1 MNRKDL
7 VEQLIS
13 EGFSEKTLVGFSD
26 KKLKMLS
33 ERLTVSAEKL
43 KDPKIKS
50 VIDANPDMN
59 IEVNETAPWSY
70 YFAAVKRLEKELG
83 KEPTKSQIDA
93 EMKKLAKPIS
103 KKEDYCDACDCVKSK
118 CKCKKSEMNEWVN
131 SLVEKGYHPLTTK
144 ADMLETITKKINESG
159 NAPATKPAPREAPVK
174 DPGTKE
180 PPKRRDDPRRTP
192 FRNPNENPKVN
203 PNPKAETGNVVSMP
217 KKAKKGHNGIPEFM
231 TYDAITGNKF
241 KMAAE

>member
-7 VEQLIS
+7 VEKLIS

-103 KKEDYCDACDCVKSK
+103 KKED
-118 CKCKKSEMNEWVN
+118 KKSEMNEWVN
-131 SLVEKGYHPLTTK
+131 SLVENGYHPLTTK
-144 ADMLETITKKINESG
+144 GDMLETITRKIQESG
-159 NAPATKPAPREAPVK
+159 NAPATKPAPKEAPVK

-203 PNPKAETGNVVSMP
+203 PNPKAETGKVVPMP
-217 KKAKKGHNGIPEFM
+217 NKAKKGHNGIPEFM

>member
-7 VEQLIS
+7 VEKLIN

-26 KKLKMLS
+26 FKLKMLAS
-33 ERLTVSAEKL
+33 KIIGEAQTVATTKTVYSANDQNDKAAVNALLDKASRDPNIL
-43 KDPKIKS
+43 KDKT
-50 VIDANPDMN
+50 
-59 IEVNETAPWSY
+59 IEV
-70 YFAAVKRLEKELG
+70 KEAG
-83 KEPTKSQIDA
+83 KKPTKKLTKLD
-93 EMKKLAKPIS
+93 KKDDGQTDGFKQ
-103 KKEDYCDACDCVKSK
+103 VK
-118 CKCKKSEMNEWVN
+118 EWVN
-131 SLVEKGYHPLTTK
+131 SLVENGYHPLTTK
-144 ADMLETITKKINESG
+144 GDMIETITKKINESG

-203 PNPKAETGNVVSMP
+203 PNPKAETGKVVPMP
-217 KKAKKGHNGIPEFM
+217 NKAKKGHNGIPEFM

>member
-43 KDPKIKS
+43 KDPKIKAT
-50 VIDANPDMN
+50 IDANPDMN

-93 EMKKLAKPIS
+93 EMKKLSKPVAK
-103 KKEDYCDACDCVKSK
+103 KDD
-118 CKCKKSEMNEWVN
+118 KKSEMNEWVN
-131 SLVEKGYHPLTTK
+131 SLVENGYHPLTTK
-144 ADMLETITKKINESG
+144 GDMLETITKKINESG

-174 DPGTKE
+174 EPGTKE

-203 PNPKAETGNVVSMP
+203 PNPKAENGKVVPMP
-217 KKAKKGHNGIPEFM
+217 NKAKKGHNGIPEFM

>member
-7 VEQLIS
+7 VEKLIN

-26 KKLKMLS
+26 SKLKMLAS
-33 ERLTVSAEKL
+33 KVIGEAQTVTTTKTVYSAADQNDKAAVNALLDKASHDPNIL
-43 KDPKIKS
+43 KDK
-50 VIDANPDMN
+50 N
-59 IEVNETAPWSY
+59 IEV
-70 YFAAVKRLEKELG
+70 KEA
-83 KEPTKSQIDA
+83 D
-93 EMKKLAKPIS
+93 KKVAKKKDT
-103 KKEDYCDACDCVKSK
+103 KKEV
-118 CKCKKSEMNEWVN
+118 EEWVN
-131 SLVEKGYHPLTTK
+131 SLVENGYHPLTTK
-144 ADMLETITKKINESG
+144 GDMLETITRKIQESG
-159 NAPATKPAPREAPVK
+159 NAPATKPAPKEAPVK

-203 PNPKAETGNVVSMP
+203 PNPKAETGNVVPMP
-217 KKAKKGHNGIPEFM
+217 NKAKKGHNGIPEFM

>member
-1 MNRKDL
+1 
-7 VEQLIS
+7 
-13 EGFSEKTLVGFSD
+13 
-26 KKLKMLS
+26 MLS
-33 ERLTVSAEKL
+33 EKLTVSAEKL
-43 KDPKIKS
+43 TDPKIKS
-50 VIDANPDMN
+50 VIDANPTMD

-70 YFAAVKRLEKELG
+70 YFAAVKRLQKELG

-93 EMKKLAKPIS
+93 EMKKLAKPVA
-103 KKEDYCDACDCVKSK
+103 KKDD
-118 CKCKKSEMNEWVN
+118 KKSEMNEWVN
-131 SLVEKGYHPLTTK
+131 SLVENGYHPLTTK
-144 ADMLETITKKINESG
+144 GDMIETITKKINESG

-203 PNPKAETGNVVSMP
+203 PNPKAETGKVVPMP
-217 KKAKKGHNGIPEFM
+217 NKAKKGHNGIPEFM

>member
-7 VEQLIS
+7 VEKLIN
-13 EGFSEKTLVGFSD
+13 EGFSEKTLVSFSD

-33 ERLTVSAEKL
+33 EKLTVSAEKL
-43 KDPKIKS
+43 TDPKIKS
-50 VIDANPDMN
+50 VIDANPTMD

-70 YFAAVKRLEKELG
+70 YFAADKRLQKELG

-93 EMKKLAKPIS
+93 EMKKLAKPVA
-103 KKEDYCDACDCVKSK
+103 KKDD
-118 CKCKKSEMNEWVN
+118 KKSEMNEWVN
-131 SLVEKGYHPLTTK
+131 SLVENGYHPLTTK
-144 ADMLETITKKINESG
+144 GDMIETITKKINESG

-203 PNPKAETGNVVSMP
+203 PNPKAETGKVVPMP
-217 KKAKKGHNGIPEFM
+217 NKAKKGHNGIPEFM

>member
-7 VEQLIS
+7 VEKLIS

-103 KKEDYCDACDCVKSK
+103 KKDD
-118 CKCKKSEMNEWVN
+118 KKSEMNEWVN
-131 SLVEKGYHPLTTK
+131 SLVENGYHPLTTK
-144 ADMLETITKKINESG
+144 GDMLETITRKIQESG
-159 NAPATKPAPREAPVK
+159 NAPATKPAPKEAPVK

-203 PNPKAETGNVVSMP
+203 PNPKAETGKVVPMP
-217 KKAKKGHNGIPEFM
+217 NKAKKGHNGIPEFM

>member
-7 VEQLIS
+7 VEKLIN
-13 EGFSEKTLVGFSD
+13 EGFSEKTLVSFSD
-26 KKLKMLS
+26 KKLNMLA
-33 ERLTVSAEKL
+33 EKLTVSAEKL

-50 VIDANPDMN
+50 VIDANPAMD

-70 YFAAVKRLEKELG
+70 YFAAVKRVQKELG

-93 EMKKLAKPIS
+93 EMKKLSKPVAK
-103 KKEDYCDACDCVKSK
+103 KDD
-118 CKCKKSEMNEWVN
+118 KKSEMNEWVN
-131 SLVEKGYHPLTTK
+131 SLVENGYHPLTTK
-144 ADMLETITKKINESG
+144 GDMLETITKKINESG

-174 DPGTKE
+174 EPGTKE

-203 PNPKAETGNVVSMP
+203 PNPKAENGKVVPMP
-217 KKAKKGHNGIPEFM
+217 NKAKKGHNGIPEFM

>member
-7 VEQLIS
+7 VEKLIN

-26 KKLKMLS
+26 SKLKMLAS
-33 ERLTVSAEKL
+33 KVIGEAQTVTTTKTVYSAADQNDKAAVNALLDKASHDPNIL
-43 KDPKIKS
+43 KDK
-50 VIDANPDMN
+50 N
-59 IEVNETAPWSY
+59 IEV
-70 YFAAVKRLEKELG
+70 KEA
-83 KEPTKSQIDA
+83 D
-93 EMKKLAKPIS
+93 KKVAKKKDT
-103 KKEDYCDACDCVKSK
+103 KKEV
-118 CKCKKSEMNEWVN
+118 EEWVN
-131 SLVEKGYHPLTTK
+131 SLVENGYHPLTTK
-144 ADMLETITKKINESG
+144 GDMLETITRKIHESG
-159 NAPATKPAPREAPVK
+159 NAPATKPAPKETPVK

-203 PNPKAETGNVVSMP
+203 PNPKAETGKVVPMP
-217 KKAKKGHNGIPEFM
+217 NKAKKGHNGIPEFM

>member
-7 VEQLIS
+7 IEKLIS

-103 KKEDYCDACDCVKSK
+103 KKDD
-118 CKCKKSEMNEWVN
+118 KKSEMNEWVN
-131 SLVEKGYHPLTTK
+131 SLVENGYHPLTTK
-144 ADMLETITKKINESG
+144 GDMLETITRKIHESG
-159 NAPATKPAPREAPVK
+159 NAPATKPAPKEAPVK

-203 PNPKAETGNVVSMP
+203 PNPKAETGKVVPMP
-217 KKAKKGHNGIPEFM
+217 NKAKKGHNGIPEFM